1 MMTTTTSGQRPA
13 RTFGIRAA
21 ALAGLLVMTGA
32 EAGAATAVDATDT
45 DTILVAEPDE
55 PNPSTC
61 CAPGV

>member
-13 RTFGIRAA
+13 RNFGIRAA

-32 EAGAATAVDATDT
+32 EAGATTAVDAT